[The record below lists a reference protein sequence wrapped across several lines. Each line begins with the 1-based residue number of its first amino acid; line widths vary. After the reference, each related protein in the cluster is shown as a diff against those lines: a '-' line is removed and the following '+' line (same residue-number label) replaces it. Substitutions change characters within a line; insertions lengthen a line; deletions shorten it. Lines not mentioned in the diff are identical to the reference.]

1 MTTKVRG
8 ISNNAIHNV
17 HLNSGIV
24 HNVNLADDSVDSDV
38 ISNNILG
45 QVNGPSISLND
56 PTNYRLGKVITD
68 YSASSFATT
77 SGTLSDMLT
86 SSQYT
91 GFTGGSAL
99 EFFMHYPARNDTE
112 TWSGG
117 YIEPNL
123 SFDNGSNYY
132 SMGTCG
138 YDGGIMMQNG
148 YAILCYNNHYF
159 ISNSATSRIPSTD
172 YSLKIKW
179 RFAVYSG
186 TYQINGAHDINGG
199 SGASSSYVDTSATVD
214 RYQHYMHWII
224 KEWIPVT

>member
-8 ISNNAIHNV
+8 ISNNAIHNI
-17 HLNSGIV
+17 HLS
-24 HNVNLADDSVDSDV
+24 DDSVDSDV
-38 ISNNILG
+38 VSNNILTKINAVG
-45 QVNGPSISLND
+45 TSTND
-56 PTNYRLGKVITD
+56 PTNYRLGKVIVD
-68 YSASSFATT
+68 YSNSSFSTT
-77 SGTLSDMLT
+77 SGTFADMLT

-112 TWSGG
+112 AWSGG

-138 YDGGIMMQNG
+138 YDGGIMIQNG
-148 YAILCYNNHYF
+148 YGILCYNNHYF
-159 ISNSATSRIPSTD
+159 ISNSATSRIPDTD

-179 RFAVYSG
+179 RFATYSG
-186 TYQINGAHDINGG
+186 NYQINASHAINGG
-199 SGASSSYVDTSATVD
+199 TGYSQNYVDTSATVD
-214 RYQHYMHWII
+214 RNQHWMHWII

>member
-38 ISNNILG
+38 ISNNILS
-45 QVNGPSISLND
+45 QVNSPG
-56 PTNYRLGKVITD
+56 PTNYRLGKVLVD
-68 YSASSFATT
+68 YSNSSFSTT
-77 SGTLSDMLT
+77 SSTAFTDMLT

-117 YIEPNL
+117 YIEPHL

-138 YDGGIMMQNG
+138 YDGGIMLQNG
-148 YAILCYNNHYF
+148 YGILSYNNHYF
-159 ISNSATSRIPSTD
+159 ITNDATSRIPDTD

-179 RFAVYSG
+179 RFKVYSG
-186 TYQINGAHDINGG
+186 NYQVNASHDINGG
-199 SGASSSYVDTSATVD
+199 TGYSSSYVDTSSTVN
-214 RYQHYMHWII
+214 RNQHWMHWII

>member
-45 QVNGPSISLND
+45 QVTGPGISLND
-56 PTNYRLGKVITD
+56 PTNYRLGKVLVD
-68 YSASSFATT
+68 YSSSSYSTT
-77 SGTLSDMLT
+77 SGSFTDMMT

-112 TWSGG
+112 SWSGG
-117 YIEPNL
+117 YIEPHL

-132 SMGTCG
+132 SMGNCG
-138 YDGGIMMQNG
+138 YDGGIMLQNG
-148 YAILCYNNHYF
+148 YGILCYNNHYF
-159 ISNSATSRIPSTD
+159 ITNDATSRIPSTD

-179 RFAVYSG
+179 RFAAYG
-186 TYQINGAHDINGG
+186 GNYQVNASHAINGG
-199 SGASSSYVDTSATVD
+199 TGYSQSYVDTSSTAN
-214 RYQHYMHWII
+214 RNQHWMHWII

>member
-24 HNVNLADDSVDSDV
+24 HNANLADDSVDSDV

-45 QVNGPSISLND
+45 QVTGPGTSLND
-56 PTNYRLGKVITD
+56 PTNYRLGKVLVD
-68 YSASSFATT
+68 YSSSSYSTT
-77 SGTLSDMLT
+77 SGSYTDMMT

-99 EFFMHYPARNDTE
+99 EFFMHYPGRNDTE
-112 TWSGG
+112 SWSGG
-117 YIEPNL
+117 YIEPHL

-138 YDGGIMMQNG
+138 YDGGTMIQNG
-148 YAILCYNNHYF
+148 YGILCYNNHYF
-159 ISNSATSRIPSTD
+159 ITNSATSRIPSTD

-179 RFAVYSG
+179 RFMAYG
-186 TYQINGAHDINGG
+186 GNYQVNASHAINSG
-199 SGASSSYVDTSATVD
+199 SGYSQSYVDTSSTVD
-214 RYQHYMHWII
+214 RNQHWMHWII

>member
-38 ISNNILG
+38 ISNNILA
-45 QVNGPSISLND
+45 QVNSPG
-56 PTNYRLGKVITD
+56 PTNYRLGKVLVD
-68 YSASSFATT
+68 YSSSTYATT
-77 SGTLSDMLT
+77 STSFTDMVT

-112 TWSGG
+112 SWSGG
-117 YIEPNL
+117 YIEPHL

-138 YDGGIMMQNG
+138 YDGGIMINNG
-148 YAILCYNNHYF
+148 FAILCYNNHYF
-159 ISNSATSRIPSTD
+159 ITNDSTSRIPDTD

-179 RFAVYSG
+179 RFSAYAG
-186 TYQINGAHDINGG
+186 NYQVNISHDINGG
-199 SGASSSYVDTSATVD
+199 SGYSSSYVDTSSTVN
-214 RYQHYMHWII
+214 RNQHWMHWII